1 MIRPDEY
8 DWRAEDD
15 ANTLRRA
22 QEIKSDPERFKK
34 AKEVV
39 VKKIAESKALLKDEP
54 LPTPT
59 PSRKKNPACLGRLDV
74 KY

>member
-1 MIRPDEY
+1 MNIEY

-22 QEIKSDPERFKK
+22 QEIKSDPERFNR
-34 AKEVV
+34 AKQVV
-39 VKKIAESKALLKDEP
+39 IQKIAESKALLKDEP
-54 LPTPT
+54 LPTPA
-59 PSRKKNPACLGRLDV
+59 RKKNPACIGKLSI

>member
-1 MIRPDEY
+1 MYNEEY

-39 VKKIAESKALLKDEP
+39 KKKIADSKALLKDEP
-54 LPTPT
+54 LLAM
-59 PSRKKNPACLGRLDV
+59 PSRRRNPACIGRLDT